1 MKLLKRFGLLCSS
14 LLLTA
19 CAINSPA
26 PDMTALKKS
35 DPKSILILPPVN
47 KTVEV
52 EAEDSIYS
60 ASFIPVADAGYYPI
74 PVVLTK
80 EIFKTNGLTE
90 PEDIKNVPL
99 AKLREVFGADAVLY
113 LTVTD
118 FGSQYQIVQ
127 SHTQVSVVGTLVDA
141 KTGEQLW
148 VGVGIAEKTS
158 GGSGIGA
165 LIGAVVAQAINSA
178 TNLSHELAVQAAAQM
193 VNPLRLDKKG
203 LLFGPRSPHYR
214 KDGQ

>member
-60 ASFIPVADAGYYPI
+60 ASFIPVADAGY
-74 PVVLTK
+74 
-80 EIFKTNGLTE
+80 
-90 PEDIKNVPL
+90 
-99 AKLREVFGADAVLY
+99 
-113 LTVTD
+113 
-118 FGSQYQIVQ
+118 
-127 SHTQVSVVGTLVDA
+127 
-141 KTGEQLW
+141 
-148 VGVGIAEKTS
+148 
-158 GGSGIGA
+158 
-165 LIGAVVAQAINSA
+165 
-178 TNLSHELAVQAAAQM
+178 
-193 VNPLRLDKKG
+193 
-203 LLFGPRSPHYR
+203 
-214 KDGQ
+214 